1 VTVWDLEGKYLC
13 EEYIGEQ
20 INDIMCTESGDTVIT
35 GKSGVIIIWK
45 FIYEERV
52 IKFRDMFKDRL
63 LKESLTGSIWLDE
76 SVVKSPPALIH
87 PNTKNL
93 NSKQIN
99 FNTK

>member
-1 VTVWDLEGKYLC
+1 
-13 EEYIGEQ
+13 
-20 INDIMCTESGDTVIT
+20 
-35 GKSGVIIIWK
+35 
-45 FIYEERV
+45 
-52 IKFRDMFKDRL
+52 MFKDRL